1 MARSTK
7 ADKARQ
13 LNAAHQLL
21 ERDMELSEAAQNLA
35 REFNLSL
42 RQAYRYLEEAALLD
56 QPVEIAEATVPIT
69 LKLPPATVRLLR
81 AYAKSNGVTIGTI
94 VTRALDALLGAPKR
108 HG

>member
-42 RQAYRYLEEAALLD
+42 RQAYRYLEEAADLD

-81 AYAKSNGVTIGTI
+81 AYAKSNGLTIGTI
-94 VTRALDALLGAPKR
+94 VTRALDAFLGAPKR

>member
-1 MARSTK
+1 MPRSTK

-21 ERDMELSEAAQNLA
+21 ERNTELSEAAQRLA
-35 REFNLSL
+35 REFDLSL
-42 RQAYRYLEEAALLD
+42 RQAYRYLKEPARLD

-69 LKLPPATVRLLR
+69 LKLPPTTARRLR
-81 AYAKSNGVTIGTI
+81 AHARRSGLTIGTI
-94 VTRALDALLGAPKR
+94 VTRALDAFLGAPKR

>member
-42 RQAYRYLEEAALLD
+42 RQAYRYLEEAADLD

-81 AYAKSNGVTIGTI
+81 AYAKSNGLTIGTI
-94 VTRALDALLGAPKR
+94 VTRALDAFLSAPKR

>member
-13 LNAAHQLL
+13 LNAARRLL
-21 ERDMELSEAAQNLA
+21 ERNTELSEAAQNLS
-35 REFNLSL
+35 REFALSL
-42 RQAYRYLEEAALLD
+42 RQAYRYLEEAARLD

-69 LKLPPATVRLLR
+69 LKLPPATVRRLR
-81 AYAKSNGVTIGTI
+81 VYARRSGLTIGTI
-94 VTRALDALLGAPKR
+94 VTRALDAFLGAIKR